1 MAKTAACSNDE
12 LIYVAYCFTNKINS
26 KKYVGITS
34 NMNRRFKQHKSGR
47 NRCPVFLS
55 AIKKYGFENFEFAII
70 EKNLTCE
77 EAKLLEKKFIKNFNS
92 MVPNGY
98 NRTEGGDASVKHS
111 EESKNKISESNKN
124 YLLNNPHVRIGTKHS
139 EETKKLLSELALK
152 RTNRPRGV
160 DHWRHG
166 KKHGESTIEK
176 MKIRKSLG
184 SNPFAKK
191 VIDLN
196 TNVIYS
202 CINEAKQVYGV
213 SHSMISMI
221 CSGKRKSS
229 KYNFMYLKDYEK
241 ERSISIDR

>member
-1 MAKTAACSNDE
+1 MYF
-12 LIYVAYCFTNKINS
+12 LYCFTNTINS
-26 KKYVGITS
+26 KRYVGITS
-34 NMNRRFKQHKSGR
+34 NIQRRYNQHKSGR
-47 NRCPVFLS
+47 NRCPVFSS
-55 AIKKYGFENFEFAII
+55 AIKKYGFENFEFVVIK
-70 EKNLTCE
+70 ENLTCE
-77 EAKLLEKKFIKNFNS
+77 EAKLLEKEFIKNFNS

-98 NRTEGGDASVKHS
+98 NRTEGGDASVKHN
-111 EESKNKISESNKN
+111 EESRRKISESNKN
-124 YLLNNPHVRIGTKHS
+124 YLLNHPHVRTGRKHS

-160 DHWRHG
+160 DHWHYG
-166 KKHGESTIEK
+166 KRPNDATIEK
-176 MKIRKSLG
+176 MKIQNSLG
-184 SNPFAKK
+184 NNPFAKK